1 MNECDKCLRKCR
13 NTKHAV
19 DVSSYKRKQNEVNI
33 ALCKAKSAYFKN
45 LLNENKKLPRDFWKT
60 LKRFTR

>member
-33 ALCKAKSAYFKN
+33 ALCKAKSAYFK
-45 LLNENKKLPRDFWKT
+45 T
-60 LKRFTR
+60 C